1 MKKNL
6 KGFITIGIGVFCL
19 IGSLLINRYADIDDV
34 FCVVLMTFSLII
46 EVYGL
51 FQIIKDTYNWTS
63 QEKVDSLKRHLKPW
77 FDFILNWG
85 FII

>member
-19 IGSLLINRYADIDDV
+19 IGSLLINRYAAIDDV

-46 EVYGL
+46 EIYGL
-51 FQIIKDTYNWTS
+51 FQIIKDTYN
-63 QEKVDSLKRHLKPW
+63 
-77 FDFILNWG
+77 
-85 FII
+85 

>member
-1 MKKNL
+1 MKKNV

-46 EVYGL
+46 EIYGL
-51 FQIIKDTYNWTS
+51 FQIIKDTYN
-63 QEKVDSLKRHLKPW
+63 
-77 FDFILNWG
+77 
-85 FII
+85 